1 MNMIKNKEI
10 FKFFKNTKPR
20 LVMLWIMYIL
30 LGIISFITPIL
41 TANLLAGLI
50 YKDMYK
56 VFAYAIYV
64 ALAFSLQ
71 ELLLYITEFVWNG
84 KVRPKLLYN
93 VRHFVINNIFNLKMS
108 VIDNYGNEAIETK
121 INEEP
126 LEMARVVNTTQKNII
141 NVITKLGIVIYVVLT
156 DWRIAVIYLIGMI
169 TVAYID
175 NRKHVSLKSRETK
188 ISNSSLNSSKYISEV
203 VEGIN
208 DIKSLN
214 IEETISSN
222 LSTKLNNVVN
232 NIAEK
237 ELFESGYTRLEKIVL
252 YSTMAFIIIMGI
264 CFLEEGTLT
273 VVNLLV
279 MYLYQNDI
287 FSLMNEITTLRTTL
301 NEYNEISNKILK
313 LEDNTKYEKEIF
325 GKKELTDV
333 KGKINFNSVIFG
345 YDKTKPILKNMNFE
359 IKPGETVALVGSE
372 NCGKS
377 TIIKLLMRK
386 YDLING
392 SITIDD
398 IPIYELTKKSL
409 RTNISIVKQD
419 SYIFNMSIK
428 DNLLLVKPNAT
439 NKEIDEACK
448 KVDIYDYIMSLPKK
462 YNTIIGTDGVNLSGS
477 QKQKIAIARALL
489 KDSKILIFDE
499 ATSMIDSHTQ
509 SEMHEAI
516 TKIYKDLTV
525 IVISQRLSTIVDC
538 DRILVIDQGRV
549 VAEGKHKNLI
559 TNCKIYKNMF
569 KDVNKKIRL

>member
-30 LGIISFITPIL
+30 LGLISFITPIL

-141 NVITKLGIVIYVVLT
+141 NVITKLGIVIYVILT

-175 NRKHVSLKSRETK
+175 NRKHTALKSRETK

-237 ELFESGYTRLEKIVL
+237 ELLESGYTRLEKIVL

-333 KGKINFNSVIFG
+333 KGKINFNSVIYG

-398 IPIYELTKKSL
+398 IPINELTKKSL

-439 NKEIDEACK
+439 NKEIDEVCK

-509 SEMHEAI
+509 SEIHEAI

>member
-1 MNMIKNKEI
+1 MIKNKESL
-10 FKFFKNTKPR
+10 KFFKNTKPR
-20 LVMLWIMYIL
+20 LILLWFMYML
-30 LGIISFITPIL
+30 LGIISVITPIL
-41 TANLLAGLI
+41 TANLLTGLI

-56 VFAYAIYV
+56 VFGYAISV
-64 ALAFSLQ
+64 ALVFSLQ
-71 ELLLYITEFVWNG
+71 ELLLYVTEVVWNG

-108 VIDNYGNEAIETK
+108 VIDNYGDEAIETK

-141 NVITKLGIVIYVVLT
+141 DVITKLGIVIYVVLT
-156 DWRIAVIYLIGMI
+156 DWRIAIIYLIGML

-175 NRKHVSLKSRETK
+175 NRKHLALKSRDTK

-287 FSLMNEITTLRTTL
+287 FSLMNEITTLRTTI
-301 NEYNEISNKILK
+301 NEYNEITNKILK
-313 LEDNTKYEKEIF
+313 LEDNTKYEKEVF
-325 GKKELTDV
+325 GKKELKDI

-398 IPIYELTKKSL
+398 IPINELTKKSL

-489 KDSKILIFDE
+489 KDSKVLIFDE

-509 SEMHEAI
+509 SEIHEAI

-559 TNCKIYKNMF
+559 TNCKIYKNLF

>member
-1 MNMIKNKEI
+1 
-10 FKFFKNTKPR
+10 
-20 LVMLWIMYIL
+20 MLWIMYIL

-56 VFAYAIYV
+56 IFAYAIYV

-156 DWRIAVIYLIGMI
+156 DWRIAIIYLIGML

-175 NRKHVSLKSRETK
+175 NRKHLALKSRDTK

-237 ELFESGYTRLEKIVL
+237 ELLESGYTRLEKIVL

-301 NEYNEISNKILK
+301 NEYNEISNRILK

-398 IPIYELTKKSL
+398 IPINELTKKSL

-509 SEMHEAI
+509 SEIHEAI

>member
-1 MNMIKNKEI
+1 
-10 FKFFKNTKPR
+10 
-20 LVMLWIMYIL
+20 MLWIMYIL

-56 VFAYAIYV
+56 IFAYAIYV

-156 DWRIAVIYLIGMI
+156 DWRIAIIYLIGML

-175 NRKHVSLKSRETK
+175 NRKHLALKSRETK
-188 ISNSSLNSSKYISEV
+188 ISNSSLNSSQYISEV

-214 IEETISSN
+214 IEETKSSN

-237 ELFESGYTRLEKIVL
+237 ELLESGYTRLEKIVL

-301 NEYNEISNKILK
+301 NEYNEISNRILK

-398 IPIYELTKKSL
+398 IPINELTKKSL

-489 KDSKILIFDE
+489 KDSKVLIFDE

-509 SEMHEAI
+509 SEIHEAI

-559 TNCKIYKNMF
+559 TNCKIYKNLF

>member
-64 ALAFSLQ
+64 ALTFSLQ

-141 NVITKLGIVIYVVLT
+141 NVITKLGIVIYVILT

-175 NRKHVSLKSRETK
+175 NRKHTALKSKETK

-237 ELFESGYTRLEKIVL
+237 ELLESGYTRLEKIVL

-333 KGKINFNSVIFG
+333 KGKINFNSVIYG

-398 IPIYELTKKSL
+398 IPINELTKKSL

-439 NKEIDEACK
+439 NKEIDEVCK

-509 SEMHEAI
+509 SEIHEAI

>member
-1 MNMIKNKEI
+1 MIKNKEI

-20 LVMLWIMYIL
+20 LVMLWVMYIL

-141 NVITKLGIVIYVVLT
+141 NVITKLGIVIYVILT

-175 NRKHVSLKSRETK
+175 NRKHAALKSRETK

-208 DIKSLN
+208 DIKSLD

-237 ELFESGYTRLEKIVL
+237 ELLESGYTRLEKIVL

-313 LEDNTKYEKEIF
+313 LEDNTKFEKEIF

-398 IPIYELTKKSL
+398 IPINELTKKSL

-428 DNLLLVKPNAT
+428 DNLLLVKPDAT
-439 NKEIDEACK
+439 NKEIDEVCK
-448 KVDIYDYIMSLPKK
+448 KVDIYDYIISLPKK

-569 KDVNKKIRL
+569 KDVHKKIRL

>member
-1 MNMIKNKEI
+1 
-10 FKFFKNTKPR
+10 
-20 LVMLWIMYIL
+20 MLWIMYIL

-156 DWRIAVIYLIGMI
+156 DWRIAIIYLIGML

-175 NRKHVSLKSRETK
+175 NRKHLALKSRETK

-237 ELFESGYTRLEKIVL
+237 ELLESGYTRLEKIVL

-279 MYLYQNDI
+279 M
-287 FSLMNEITTLRTTL
+287 
-301 NEYNEISNKILK
+301 
-313 LEDNTKYEKEIF
+313 
-325 GKKELTDV
+325 
-333 KGKINFNSVIFG
+333 
-345 YDKTKPILKNMNFE
+345 
-359 IKPGETVALVGSE
+359 
-372 NCGKS
+372 
-377 TIIKLLMRK
+377 
-386 YDLING
+386 
-392 SITIDD
+392 
-398 IPIYELTKKSL
+398 
-409 RTNISIVKQD
+409 
-419 SYIFNMSIK
+419 
-428 DNLLLVKPNAT
+428 
-439 NKEIDEACK
+439 
-448 KVDIYDYIMSLPKK
+448 
-462 YNTIIGTDGVNLSGS
+462 
-477 QKQKIAIARALL
+477 
-489 KDSKILIFDE
+489 
-499 ATSMIDSHTQ
+499 
-509 SEMHEAI
+509 
-516 TKIYKDLTV
+516 
-525 IVISQRLSTIVDC
+525 
-538 DRILVIDQGRV
+538 
-549 VAEGKHKNLI
+549 
-559 TNCKIYKNMF
+559 
-569 KDVNKKIRL
+569 

>member
-1 MNMIKNKEI
+1 MIKNKEI

-252 YSTMAFIIIMGI
+252 YITMAFIIIMGI

-287 FSLMNEITTLRTTL
+287 FSLMNEITTLRTTI
-301 NEYNEISNKILK
+301 NEYNEITNKILK
-313 LEDNTKYEKEIF
+313 LEDNTKYEKEVF
-325 GKKELTDV
+325 GKKELKDI

-398 IPIYELTKKSL
+398 IPINELTKKSL

-509 SEMHEAI
+509 SEIHEAI

-559 TNCKIYKNMF
+559 TNCKIYKNLF

>member
-1 MNMIKNKEI
+1 MIKNKESL
-10 FKFFKNTKPR
+10 KFFKNTKPR
-20 LVMLWIMYIL
+20 LILLWFMYML
-30 LGIISFITPIL
+30 LGIISVITPIL
-41 TANLLAGLI
+41 TANLLTGLI

-56 VFAYAIYV
+56 VFGYAISV
-64 ALAFSLQ
+64 ALVFSIQ
-71 ELLLYITEFVWNG
+71 ELLLYVTEVVWNG

-108 VIDNYGNEAIETK
+108 VIDNYGDEAIETK

-156 DWRIAVIYLIGMI
+156 DWRIAIIYLIGML

-175 NRKHVSLKSRETK
+175 NRKHLALKSRETK

-252 YSTMAFIIIMGI
+252 YITMAFIIIMGI

-287 FSLMNEITTLRTTL
+287 FSLMNEITTLRTTI
-301 NEYNEISNKILK
+301 NEYNEITNKILK
-313 LEDNTKYEKEIF
+313 LEDNTKFEKEAF
-325 GKKELTDV
+325 GKKELTNA
-333 KGKINFNSVIFG
+333 KGKINFNGVIFG
-345 YDKTKPILKNMNFE
+345 YDKTNPILKNMNFE
-359 IKPGETVALVGSE
+359 IKSGETIALVGSE
-372 NCGKS
+372 NSGKS

-386 YDLING
+386 YDLIGGN
-392 SITIDD
+392 ITIDD
-398 IPIYELTKKSL
+398 INIMELSKNTL
-409 RTNISIVKQD
+409 RSNISIVKQD

-428 DNLLLVKPNAT
+428 DNLLLVKPDAT
-439 NKEIDEACK
+439 KKELDDVCK

-462 YNTIIGTDGVNLSGS
+462 YNTIVGTDGVNLSGS
-477 QKQKIAIARALL
+477 QKQKLSIARALL
-489 KDSKILIFDE
+489 KNSKILIFDE
-499 ATSMIDSHTQ
+499 ATSMIDKETQ
-509 SEMHEAI
+509 TEIHEAI
-516 TKIYKDLTV
+516 TKITKDLTV
-525 IVISQRLSTIVDC
+525 IFVSHRLDTLVNC
-538 DRILVIDQGRV
+538 DKILVIDKGRV

-559 TNCKIYKNMF
+559 TNCKIYKNLF
-569 KDVNKKIRL
+569 KKI

>member
-175 NRKHVSLKSRETK
+175 NRKHAALKSRETK

-398 IPIYELTKKSL
+398 IPINELTKKSL

-477 QKQKIAIARALL
+477 QKQKIAIARTLL

-559 TNCKIYKNMF
+559 TNCKIYKNLF

>member
-175 NRKHVSLKSRETK
+175 NKKHAALKSRETK

-237 ELFESGYTRLEKIVL
+237 ELLESGYTRLEKIVL

-301 NEYNEISNKILK
+301 DEYNEISNRILK

-398 IPIYELTKKSL
+398 IPINELTKKSL

-439 NKEIDEACK
+439 NKEIDEVCK

-509 SEMHEAI
+509 SEIHEAI

>member
-108 VIDNYGNEAIETK
+108 VIDNYGDEAIETK

-169 TVAYID
+169 TVSYID
-175 NRKHVSLKSRETK
+175 NRKHAALKSRETK
-188 ISNSSLNSSKYISEV
+188 ISNSSLNSSEYISEV

-398 IPIYELTKKSL
+398 IPINELTKKSL

-439 NKEIDEACK
+439 NKEIDEVCK

-509 SEMHEAI
+509 SEIHEAI

-559 TNCKIYKNMF
+559 TNCKIYKNLF

>member
-1 MNMIKNKEI
+1 MIKNKEI

-84 KVRPKLLYN
+84 KVRPKFLYN

-126 LEMARVVNTTQKNII
+126 LEMARIVNTTQKNII

-156 DWRIAVIYLIGMI
+156 DWRIAIIYLIGMI

-175 NRKHVSLKSRETK
+175 NRKHAALKSRETK

-237 ELFESGYTRLEKIVL
+237 ELLESGYTRLEKIVL

-325 GKKELTDV
+325 GKKELTNV
-333 KGKINFNSVIFG
+333 KGKINFNSVIYG

-398 IPIYELTKKSL
+398 IPINELTKKSL

-439 NKEIDEACK
+439 NKEIDEVCK

-509 SEMHEAI
+509 SEIHEAI

-559 TNCKIYKNMF
+559 TNCKIYKNLF

>member
-156 DWRIAVIYLIGMI
+156 DWRIAIIYLIGMI

-175 NRKHVSLKSRETK
+175 NRKHASLKSRETK

-237 ELFESGYTRLEKIVL
+237 ELLESGYTRLEKIVL

-301 NEYNEISNKILK
+301 NEYNEISNRILK
-313 LEDNTKYEKEIF
+313 LEDNIKYEKEIF

-398 IPIYELTKKSL
+398 IPINELTKKSL

-439 NKEIDEACK
+439 NKEIDEVCK

-462 YNTIIGTDGVNLSGS
+462 YNTIIGIDGVNLSGS

-509 SEMHEAI
+509 SELHEAI

-559 TNCKIYKNMF
+559 TNCKVYKNLF

>member
-156 DWRIAVIYLIGMI
+156 DWRIAIIYLIGML

-175 NRKHVSLKSRETK
+175 NRKHLALKSRDTK

-237 ELFESGYTRLEKIVL
+237 ELLESGYTRLEKIVL

-301 NEYNEISNKILK
+301 NEYNEISNRILK

-398 IPIYELTKKSL
+398 IPINELTKKSL

-439 NKEIDEACK
+439 NKEIDEVCK

-509 SEMHEAI
+509 SEIHEAI

>member
-398 IPIYELTKKSL
+398 IPINELTKKSL

-559 TNCKIYKNMF
+559 TNCKIYKNLF

>member
-1 MNMIKNKEI
+1 MIKNKEI

-108 VIDNYGNEAIETK
+108 VIDNYGDEAIETK

-156 DWRIAVIYLIGMI
+156 DWRIAIIYLIGML

-175 NRKHVSLKSRETK
+175 NRKHLDLKSRDTK

-237 ELFESGYTRLEKIVL
+237 ELLESGYTRLEKIVL

-398 IPIYELTKKSL
+398 VPINELTKKSL

-439 NKEIDEACK
+439 NKEIDEVCK

-509 SEMHEAI
+509 SEIHEAI

-559 TNCKIYKNMF
+559 TNCKIYKNLF

>member
-1 MNMIKNKEI
+1 MIKNKEI

-56 VFAYAIYV
+56 IFAYAIYV

-156 DWRIAVIYLIGMI
+156 DWRIAIIYLIGML

-175 NRKHVSLKSRETK
+175 NRKHLALKSRETK

-252 YSTMAFIIIMGI
+252 YITMAFIIIMGI

-301 NEYNEISNKILK
+301 NEYNEISNRILK

-398 IPIYELTKKSL
+398 IPINELTKKSL

-489 KDSKILIFDE
+489 KDSKVLIFDE

-509 SEMHEAI
+509 SEIHEAI

-559 TNCKIYKNMF
+559 TNCKIYKNLF

>member
-175 NRKHVSLKSRETK
+175 NRKHAALKSRETK

-398 IPIYELTKKSL
+398 IPINELTKKSL

-489 KDSKILIFDE
+489 KDSKVLIFDE

-509 SEMHEAI
+509 SEIHEAI

>member
-264 CFLEEGTLT
+264 CFLEEGSLT

-398 IPIYELTKKSL
+398 VPINELTKKSL

-439 NKEIDEACK
+439 NKEIDEVCK
-448 KVDIYDYIMSLPKK
+448 KVDIYDYIISLPKK

-559 TNCKIYKNMF
+559 TNCKIYKNLF

>member
-64 ALAFSLQ
+64 ALTFSLQ

-141 NVITKLGIVIYVVLT
+141 NVITKLGIVIYVILT

-175 NRKHVSLKSRETK
+175 NRKHMALKSRETK

-237 ELFESGYTRLEKIVL
+237 ELLESGYTRLEKIVL

-333 KGKINFNSVIFG
+333 KGKINFNSVIYG

-398 IPIYELTKKSL
+398 IPINELTKKSL

-439 NKEIDEACK
+439 NKEIDEVCK

-509 SEMHEAI
+509 SEIHEAI

>member
-1 MNMIKNKEI
+1 MIKNKEI

-64 ALAFSLQ
+64 ALTFSLQ

-141 NVITKLGIVIYVVLT
+141 NVITKLGIVIYVILT

-175 NRKHVSLKSRETK
+175 NRKHTALKSRETK

-237 ELFESGYTRLEKIVL
+237 ELLESGYTRLEKIVL

-333 KGKINFNSVIFG
+333 KGKINFNSVIYG

-398 IPIYELTKKSL
+398 IPINELTKKSL

-439 NKEIDEACK
+439 NKEIDEVCK
-448 KVDIYDYIMSLPKK
+448 KVDIYDYIISLPKK

-569 KDVNKKIRL
+569 KDVHKKIRL

>member
-1 MNMIKNKEI
+1 MIKNKEI

-175 NRKHVSLKSRETK
+175 NRKHLALKSRETK

-237 ELFESGYTRLEKIVL
+237 ELLESGYTRLEKIVL

-301 NEYNEISNKILK
+301 NEYNEISNKI
-313 LEDNTKYEKEIF
+313 
-325 GKKELTDV
+325 
-333 KGKINFNSVIFG
+333 
-345 YDKTKPILKNMNFE
+345 
-359 IKPGETVALVGSE
+359 
-372 NCGKS
+372 
-377 TIIKLLMRK
+377 
-386 YDLING
+386 
-392 SITIDD
+392 
-398 IPIYELTKKSL
+398 
-409 RTNISIVKQD
+409 
-419 SYIFNMSIK
+419 
-428 DNLLLVKPNAT
+428 
-439 NKEIDEACK
+439 
-448 KVDIYDYIMSLPKK
+448 
-462 YNTIIGTDGVNLSGS
+462 
-477 QKQKIAIARALL
+477 
-489 KDSKILIFDE
+489 
-499 ATSMIDSHTQ
+499 
-509 SEMHEAI
+509 
-516 TKIYKDLTV
+516 
-525 IVISQRLSTIVDC
+525 
-538 DRILVIDQGRV
+538 
-549 VAEGKHKNLI
+549 
-559 TNCKIYKNMF
+559 
-569 KDVNKKIRL
+569 

>member
-1 MNMIKNKEI
+1 MIKNKESL
-10 FKFFKNTKPR
+10 KFFKNTKPR
-20 LVMLWIMYIL
+20 LILLWFMYML
-30 LGIISFITPIL
+30 LGIISVITPIL
-41 TANLLAGLI
+41 TANLLTGLI

-56 VFAYAIYV
+56 VFGYAISV
-64 ALAFSLQ
+64 ALVFSLQ
-71 ELLLYITEFVWNG
+71 ELLLYVTEVVWNG

-108 VIDNYGNEAIETK
+108 VIDNYGDEAIETK

-141 NVITKLGIVIYVVLT
+141 DVITKLGIVIYVVLT

-169 TVAYID
+169 TVSYID
-175 NRKHVSLKSRETK
+175 NRKHAALKSRETK

-237 ELFESGYTRLEKIVL
+237 ELLESGYTRLEKIVL

-398 IPIYELTKKSL
+398 IPINELTKKSL

-439 NKEIDEACK
+439 NKEIDEVCK

-509 SEMHEAI
+509 SEIHEAI

-559 TNCKIYKNMF
+559 TNCKIYKNLF

>member
-1 MNMIKNKEI
+1 
-10 FKFFKNTKPR
+10 
-20 LVMLWIMYIL
+20 MLWIMYIL

-156 DWRIAVIYLIGMI
+156 DWRIAIIYLIGML

-175 NRKHVSLKSRETK
+175 NRKHLALKSRDTK

-287 FSLMNEITTLRTTL
+287 FSLMNEITTLRTTI
-301 NEYNEISNKILK
+301 NEYNEITNKILK
-313 LEDNTKYEKEIF
+313 LEDNTKYEKEVF
-325 GKKELTDV
+325 GKKELKDV

-398 IPIYELTKKSL
+398 IPINELTKKSL

-509 SEMHEAI
+509 SEIHEAI

-559 TNCKIYKNMF
+559 TNCKIYKNLF

>member
-108 VIDNYGNEAIETK
+108 VIDNYGDEAIETK

-141 NVITKLGIVIYVVLT
+141 NVITKLGIVIYVILT

-175 NRKHVSLKSRETK
+175 NRKHAALKSRETK

-237 ELFESGYTRLEKIVL
+237 ELLESGYTRLEKIVL

-398 IPIYELTKKSL
+398 IPINELTKKSL

-419 SYIFNMSIK
+419 SYMFNMSIK

-439 NKEIDEACK
+439 NKEIDEVCK

-509 SEMHEAI
+509 SEIHEAI

-559 TNCKIYKNMF
+559 TNCKIYKNLF

>member
-141 NVITKLGIVIYVVLT
+141 NVITKLGIVIYVVFT

-175 NRKHVSLKSRETK
+175 NRKHAALKSRETK

-237 ELFESGYTRLEKIVL
+237 ELLESGYTRLEKIVL

-301 NEYNEISNKILK
+301 DEYNEISNRILK

-398 IPIYELTKKSL
+398 IPINELTKKSL

-439 NKEIDEACK
+439 NKEIDEVCK
-448 KVDIYDYIMSLPKK
+448 KVDIYDYIISLPKK

-509 SEMHEAI
+509 SEIHEAI

>member
-1 MNMIKNKEI
+1 MIKNKEI

-56 VFAYAIYV
+56 IFAYAIYV

-108 VIDNYGNEAIETK
+108 VIDNYGDEAIETK

-156 DWRIAVIYLIGMI
+156 DWRIAIIYLIGML
-169 TVAYID
+169 TVSYID
-175 NRKHVSLKSRETK
+175 NRKHLALKSRDTK

-237 ELFESGYTRLEKIVL
+237 ELLESGYTRLEKIVL

-301 NEYNEISNKILK
+301 NEYNEISNRILK

-398 IPIYELTKKSL
+398 IPINELTKKSL

-439 NKEIDEACK
+439 NKEIDEVCK

-509 SEMHEAI
+509 SEIHEAI

-559 TNCKIYKNMF
+559 TNCKIYKNLF

>member
-175 NRKHVSLKSRETK
+175 NRKHVALKSRETK

-237 ELFESGYTRLEKIVL
+237 ELLESGYTRLEKIVL

-398 IPIYELTKKSL
+398 IPINELTKKSL

-439 NKEIDEACK
+439 NKEIDEVCK

-509 SEMHEAI
+509 SEIHEAI

-559 TNCKIYKNMF
+559 TNCKIYKNLF

>member
-30 LGIISFITPIL
+30 LGLISFITPIL

-64 ALAFSLQ
+64 ALTFSLQ

-141 NVITKLGIVIYVVLT
+141 NVITKLGIVIYVILT

-175 NRKHVSLKSRETK
+175 NRKHTALKSRETK

-237 ELFESGYTRLEKIVL
+237 ELLESGYTRLEKIVL

-333 KGKINFNSVIFG
+333 KGKINFNSVIYG

-398 IPIYELTKKSL
+398 IPINELTKKSL

-439 NKEIDEACK
+439 NKEIDEVCK

-509 SEMHEAI
+509 SEIHEAI

>member
-56 VFAYAIYV
+56 IFAYAIYV

-108 VIDNYGNEAIETK
+108 VIDNYGDEAIETK

-156 DWRIAVIYLIGMI
+156 DWRIAIIYLIGML

-175 NRKHVSLKSRETK
+175 NRKHLALKSRETK

-252 YSTMAFIIIMGI
+252 YITMAFIIIMGI

-301 NEYNEISNKILK
+301 NEYNEISNRILK

-398 IPIYELTKKSL
+398 IPINELTKKSL

-509 SEMHEAI
+509 SEIHEAI

-559 TNCKIYKNMF
+559 TNCKIYKNLF

>member
-1 MNMIKNKEI
+1 
-10 FKFFKNTKPR
+10 
-20 LVMLWIMYIL
+20 MLWIMYIL

-156 DWRIAVIYLIGMI
+156 DWRIAIIYLIGML

-175 NRKHVSLKSRETK
+175 NRKHLALKSRETK

-301 NEYNEISNKILK
+301 NEYNEISNRILK

-398 IPIYELTKKSL
+398 IPINELTKKSL

-489 KDSKILIFDE
+489 KDSKVLIFDE

-509 SEMHEAI
+509 SEIHEAI

-559 TNCKIYKNMF
+559 TNCKIYKNLF

>member
-333 KGKINFNSVIFG
+333 KGKINFNSVIYG

-398 IPIYELTKKSL
+398 IPINELTKKSL

-509 SEMHEAI
+509 SEIHEAI

>member
-41 TANLLAGLI
+41 TANFLAGLI

-108 VIDNYGNEAIETK
+108 VIDNYGDEAIETK

-169 TVAYID
+169 TVSYID
-175 NRKHVSLKSRETK
+175 NRKHAALKSRETK
-188 ISNSSLNSSKYISEV
+188 ISNSSLNSSEYISEV

-398 IPIYELTKKSL
+398 IPINELTKKSL

-439 NKEIDEACK
+439 NKEIDEVCK

-509 SEMHEAI
+509 SEIHEAI

-559 TNCKIYKNMF
+559 TNCKIYKNLF

>member
-398 IPIYELTKKSL
+398 IPINELTKKSL

-439 NKEIDEACK
+439 NKEIDEVCK

-509 SEMHEAI
+509 SEIHEAI